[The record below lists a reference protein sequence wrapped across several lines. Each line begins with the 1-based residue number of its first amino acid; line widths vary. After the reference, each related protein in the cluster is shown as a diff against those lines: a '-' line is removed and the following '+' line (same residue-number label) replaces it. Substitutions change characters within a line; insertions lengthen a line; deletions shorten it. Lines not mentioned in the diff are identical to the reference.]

1 METIHCFGVGLV
13 GSYVV
18 RRLAAK
24 GHLIHAYDLDPSV
37 VDNVENVVAH
47 KISSDFPK
55 DQFFAGISGSLVLNM
70 LPGSIGSEWTR
81 AMCGHRM
88 KIIDLSF
95 SEVTPD
101 VSASEAA
108 QHGSRVLWDVGIA
121 PGLSNM
127 FAIQGQRSLGPLES
141 LKIWVG
147 GNPVHPEG
155 KWSYMAPFSPT
166 DVIEEYTRPAR
177 VMIEGRE
184 VIIPALSDRHE
195 ISVPGHGEMEAFLT
209 DGLRSLTTSIP
220 CSEMAEYTVRWP
232 GHIQCYLEHIESGQ
246 LDRARLIEE
255 WKYDPGTPEFT
266 WLKVKAQ
273 NRLGQ
278 SVEWVLEDNGGK
290 DGHSMARTTG
300 LVTAICAEMILED
313 EDLVPLGV
321 HPPEVLPDHAISRI
335 VSEMRDSGVS
345 IDGPTFN

>member
-70 LPGSIGSEWTR
+70 LPGSIGSKWTR

-127 FAIQGQRSLGPLES
+127 FAIQGHRSLGP
-141 LKIWVG
+141 
-147 GNPVHPEG
+147 
-155 KWSYMAPFSPT
+155 
-166 DVIEEYTRPAR
+166 R
-177 VMIEGRE
+177 
-184 VIIPALSDRHE
+184 
-195 ISVPGHGEMEAFLT
+195 
-209 DGLRSLTTSIP
+209 
-220 CSEMAEYTVRWP
+220 
-232 GHIQCYLEHIESGQ
+232 
-246 LDRARLIEE
+246 
-255 WKYDPGTPEFT
+255 
-266 WLKVKAQ
+266 
-273 NRLGQ
+273 NR
-278 SVEWVLEDNGGK
+278 
-290 DGHSMARTTG
+290 
-300 LVTAICAEMILED
+300 
-313 EDLVPLGV
+313 
-321 HPPEVLPDHAISRI
+321 
-335 VSEMRDSGVS
+335 
-345 IDGPTFN
+345 